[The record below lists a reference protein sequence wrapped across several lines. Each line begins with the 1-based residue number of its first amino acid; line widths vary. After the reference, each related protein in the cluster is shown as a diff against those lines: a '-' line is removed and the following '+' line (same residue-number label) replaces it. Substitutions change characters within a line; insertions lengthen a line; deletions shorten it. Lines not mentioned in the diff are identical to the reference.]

1 MEFCVK
7 VYGKMKD
14 FIFNQDLEV
23 KNGDFSIG
31 ESTSQH
37 TKHILI
43 ANKGEYKHYPELGA
57 GIESMLNS
65 EDAMDFLIEAK
76 KNLEYDGMTVNN
88 ISFTEEGKL
97 NVDAKYKE

>member
-1 MEFCVK
+1 MQ
-7 VYGKMKD
+7 D
-14 FIFNQDLEV
+14 FIFSDDLET
-23 KNGDFSIG
+23 KNGDFAIG

-43 ANKGEYKHYPELGA
+43 ANKGEYKQFPELGA
-57 GIESMLNS
+57 GIENMLNS

-76 KNLEYDGMTVNN
+76 KNLEYDGMAVKN
-88 ISFTEEGKL
+88 ISFTGEGKL